1 MLIVSVLLIVLG
13 IIMLI
18 CGVRYKFIKISSG
31 FSKQKLGNRKSIF
44 SILES
49 ITSKR
54 VICKFLNILT
64 HNKVLGTNKL
74 TIKIL
79 ELSEI
84 GISIQHMYFL
94 KIVCVI
100 LCAFVVIAVRYTN
113 INYQV
118 KLIIESSANE
128 NAVIYQDNSYDPSRY
143 LLYKQ
148 VLRAVNGNRLSNASN
163 TDKYYLVEKEMAE
176 YLNTIDNQLL
186 KEKTEWF
193 LKTWREVHS
202 VRVFSIYH
210 ILIILFAM
218 FLPEVFLTLRWLL
231 RGCVYKKEII
241 KLEYIFAL
249 LSQVD
254 GIKTIDIIRE
264 LEKSSKIY
272 AKFLNEFAL
281 IFQYDKKR
289 GFDYLKN
296 RNIKSLSKL
305 ANVLEIYSLKDKGI
319 ALQIL
324 ERVVME
330 RDESIIITADETID
344 FIDLVAFLSI
354 IPLVYELARFMLSPM
369 LDMVYRAFEFI

>member
-1 MLIVSVLLIVLG
+1 MRLLILSVLLIVIG
-13 IIMLI
+13 ICMLI
-18 CGVRYKFIKISSG
+18 CGLRYKLLNSMR
-31 FSKQKLGNRKSIF
+31 KLGNRKSVF
-44 SILES
+44 SILEN

-54 VICKFLNILT
+54 SICKLLDILA
-64 HNKVLGTNKL
+64 HNKENWTNKL
-74 TIKIL
+74 TSRIL
-79 ELSEI
+79 ELSEM
-84 GISIQHMYFL
+84 GISLQQMYFL
-94 KIVCVI
+94 KLTCVI
-100 LCAFVVIAVRYTN
+100 LCTFLIIVVGYTN
-113 INYQV
+113 TNYRV

-128 NAVIYQDNSYDPSRY
+128 NAVLYQDNSYDLSIY

-148 VLRAVNGNRLSNASN
+148 VLAGVNENTLSHASNA
-163 TDKYYLVEKEMAE
+163 DKYNLVEREMAVC
-176 YLNTIDNQLL
+176 LNTIDNQLL

-193 LKTWREVHS
+193 LKTWSQVQS
-202 VRVFSIYH
+202 VRIFKFYH
-210 ILIILFAM
+210 ILIILLAL
-218 FLPEVFLTLRWLL
+218 FLPELLLTMRWVL

-254 GIKTIDIIRE
+254 GIKTLDIIRE
-264 LEKSSKIY
+264 LEKCSKIY
-272 AKFLNEFAL
+272 AKILNEFAI

-305 ANVLEIYSLKDKGI
+305 SNVLEIYSLKDKGI
-319 ALQIL
+319 ALQVL

-354 IPLVYELARFMLSPM
+354 VPLVYELTRLMLSPM